1 MIKTFGFISIFLESQ
16 VIKCLDLGYLYAVFG
31 EWCSMSVCRA
41 GYITDRGLS
50 KKNRGR
56 DKKKCSIKQQ
66 VKKISKKGVV
76 LSIFAVEHFWNA
88 STKQKAVST
97 RLKNTN

>member
-1 MIKTFGFISIFLESQ
+1 MKTGTVKAKKKLIKTFGFISIFLKNQ

-66 VKKISKKGVV
+66 VKKVSKRGVV
-76 LSIFAVEHFWNA
+76 LSNHQNEH
-88 STKQKAVST
+88 TVKK
-97 RLKNTN
+97 